1 MAETEV
7 RSLKAE
13 IEHLNRLVIN
23 IYVIVV
29 LKYMF
34 LCCKLIVSLF
44 QSHQQQEETQRTKMM
59 LKFREDKIK
68 RLELL
73 LDGLISADEFYL
85 DENRALREENQLLQA
100 KIERNPE
107 VTRFAMENIRL
118 LEQIRL

>member
-1 MAETEV
+1 M
-7 RSLKAE
+7 L
-13 IEHLNRLVIN
+13 
-23 IYVIVV
+23 
-29 LKYMF
+29 
-34 LCCKLIVSLF
+34 LF

-68 RLELL
+68 RLEML
-73 LDGLISADEFYL
+73 LDGLISADTFYL
-85 DENRALREENQLLQA
+85 EENSALREESQLLQA